1 MDVYIYNL
9 SFRLVIPFNFRSGK
23 YLYDYRTCIIRS
35 THAHNFAKESNGG
48 SEEEEEKKKRTRT
61 LFYSQFFFL
70 LINYVI
76 TSSFNGIIHHKRAWE
91 IQPFLRIDSTF
102 GQRESIIYGIFFNTC
117 SILFVWRLGRGKKKK
132 KT

>member
-48 SEEEEEKKKRTRT
+48 SEEEEEKKKKE
-61 LFYSQFFFL
+61 LELCFILSFFL

-76 TSSFNGIIHHKRAWE
+76 TSSFNGIIHHKRA
-91 IQPFLRIDSTF
+91 
-102 GQRESIIYGIFFNTC
+102 
-117 SILFVWRLGRGKKKK
+117 
-132 KT
+132 